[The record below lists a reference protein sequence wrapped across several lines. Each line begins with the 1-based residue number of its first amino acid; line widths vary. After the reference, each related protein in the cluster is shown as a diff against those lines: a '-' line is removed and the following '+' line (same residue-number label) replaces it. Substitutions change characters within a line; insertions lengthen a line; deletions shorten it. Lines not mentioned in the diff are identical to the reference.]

1 MPDEDREI
9 ANKRQKPAGLL
20 TYMFNGFTKQ
30 GDLILDPFAGSGQ
43 TLMVCEALGRKCI
56 TVEIMPKMVKAII
69 ERYETKFN
77 EKAIKIDSL
86 QIKNV

>member
-56 TVEIMPKMVKAII
+56 TVEIIPEMVRAII
-69 ERYETKFN
+69 NRFENKFGI
-77 EKAIKIDSL
+77 KAIKINKL
-86 QIKNV
+86 QVKK